1 MSARSAVAVLLSIL
15 AACGDRDI
23 DRIPRTDPL
32 PRIADG
38 ARRGAASLSPPL
50 ADLVPTAFVSA
61 CMAGDPV
68 AGDPWALGE
77 VDAALTPLTLETI
90 EALSSRDSARLAAR
104 VARAVDVLPSD
115 TTLADFRGLPVVV
128 RAAWRVIPASGD
140 TVVAAL
146 VARRLPMESNPLEE
160 LYFLVAAPGQR
171 QGVREP
177 LVEAWVVREAAPEE
191 TIAVRELVA
200 AFAIADTILLV
211 LARETDD
218 GVRTELLSRRGGVWR
233 LDWTGPLPSCAP

>member
-1 MSARSAVAVLLSIL
+1 MSARGVVPALLLVL
-15 AACGDRDI
+15 AACGDRDV
-23 DRIPRTDPL
+23 DRTPRTDALPL
-32 PRIADG
+32 VADG
-38 ARRGAASLSPPL
+38 TRAGAASLSTPL
-50 ADLVPTAFVSA
+50 ADLAPTAFGSA
-61 CMAGDPV
+61 CVAGDPV
-68 AGDPWALGE
+68 AGEPWAIGK
-77 VDAALTPLTLETI
+77 VDAALSPLTLETI
-90 EALSSRDSARLAAR
+90 ETLSSRDSARLAAR

-128 RAAWRVIPASGD
+128 RAAWRFAPAPGD

-160 LYFLVAAPGQR
+160 LFFVVAAPGQR

-200 AFAIADTILLV
+200 AFAIADTIILV

-218 GVRTELLSRRGGVWR
+218 GVRTELLSRRGGAWR
-233 LDWTGPLPSCAP
+233 LDWTGPLPVCAP